1 MKLEYLVRL
10 CDALSVPSWL
20 IFFTTIRQLTEHK
33 GFHEG
38 TQRRNMINYNEAL
51 KIIKREIAKLTL
63 HTEEVDIWDSYNHI
77 LAEDVIADVYLP
89 PFDNSAV
96 DGYAIKYS
104 DRKEWKIIGEISAGN
119 YSSFN
124 LTENDAV
131 MITTGSKLPA
141 NVDTVIPIEDVE
153 VKGDLLKLQP
163 NAFIKKGMNIRTQGN
178 DLKKNEIAVHRF
190 TRIDAKTI
198 AVLAS
203 CGKDKVKVFSK
214 LKAAILATGDEL
226 IPINEKPEG
235 DKLRVSNIYSLYVA
249 IKEMNHTVINLGFTK
264 DDKNIITQKVKAALE
279 MDVDLFITTGG
290 VSVGKYDFLKE
301 VFEEQG
307 VKEKFWKVNIKPG
320 KPIYFGVYEKDER
333 RILVFGLPGNPVS
346 SLVNFYV
353 FIKPAI
359 EFLFKQNEIKSLIAT
374 LQNDLKKKDGKRHFS
389 RGILF
394 EENSE
399 WKVTS
404 EFSQSS
410 GNLVEMSRANC
421 LIEIEEDRVNPKKGE
436 KVKCILI

>member
-1 MKLEYLVRL
+1 
-10 CDALSVPSWL
+10 
-20 IFFTTIRQLTEHK
+20 
-33 GFHEG
+33 
-38 TQRRNMINYNEAL
+38 MINYYEAL
-51 KIIKREIAKLTL
+51 EIIKREFIKLTL
-63 HTEEVDIWDSYNHI
+63 HTEEVDIYESFNRI
-77 LAEDVIADVYLP
+77 LAEDVISDVDLP
-89 PFDNSAV
+89 SFDNSAV

-119 YSSFN
+119 YSAFN
-124 LTENDAV
+124 LTENDTV

-141 NVDTVIPIEDVE
+141 NADTVIPVEDVE

-163 NAFIKKGMNIRTQGN
+163 NALIKKGMNIRPQGN

-203 CGKDKVKVFSK
+203 CGKEKVKVFSK

-235 DKLRVSNIYSLYVA
+235 DKLRVSNIYSLYAA
-249 IKEMNHTVINLGFTK
+249 IKEMNQSVINLGFTK
-264 DDKNIITQKVKAALE
+264 DDKDLITQKIKAALG
-279 MDVDLFITTGG
+279 MDIDLLITTGG

-307 VKEKFWKVNIKPG
+307 LKEKFWKVNIKPG

-374 LQNDLKKKDGKRHFS
+374 LQNDLRKKDGKRHFS

-421 LIEIEEDRVNPKKGE
+421 LIEIEEERLNPKKGE

>member
-1 MKLEYLVRL
+1 
-10 CDALSVPSWL
+10 
-20 IFFTTIRQLTEHK
+20 
-33 GFHEG
+33 
-38 TQRRNMINYNEAL
+38 MINYSEAL
-51 KIIKREIAKLTL
+51 EIIKKEITELSIT
-63 HTEEVDIWDSYNHI
+63 TEEVDLLESFSRI
-77 LAEDVIADVYLP
+77 LAEDVIADVDLP

-104 DRKEWKIIGEISAGN
+104 EQTQWNIIGEISAGN
-119 YSSFN
+119 FSEFT

-131 MITTGSKLPA
+131 LITTGSLLPLNA
-141 NVDTVIPIEDVE
+141 DTVIPIEDVE
-153 VKGDLLKLQP
+153 VSSHNLMLKQ
-163 NAFIKKGMNIRTQGN
+163 NSFFKKGMNIRTQGN
-178 DLKKNEIAVHRF
+178 DLRKNNIAVHCF
-190 TRIDAKTI
+190 TKIDAKTI

-203 CGKDKVKVFSK
+203 CGKEKVKVYSK
-214 LKAAILATGDEL
+214 LKTAILATGDEL
-226 IPINEKPEG
+226 ISINEKPID
-235 DKLRVSNIYSLYVA
+235 DKLRVSNIYSLYA
-249 IKEMNHTVINLGFTK
+249 AMKEMNQTVINLGFIK
-264 DDKNIITQKVKAALE
+264 DDKKLISEKIKAALALNI
-279 MDVDLFITTGG
+279 DLLITTGG

-320 KPIYFGVYEKDER
+320 KPIYFGLYEKDEK

-359 EFLFKQNEIKSLIAT
+359 EFLFRQNEIKSITAA

-394 EENSE
+394 EENGE

-421 LIEIEEDRVNPKKGE
+421 LIEIEEDRLNPKKGE
-436 KVKCILI
+436 RVKCILI

>member
-1 MKLEYLVRL
+1 
-10 CDALSVPSWL
+10 
-20 IFFTTIRQLTEHK
+20 
-33 GFHEG
+33 
-38 TQRRNMINYNEAL
+38 MINYNEAL
-51 KIIKREIAKLTL
+51 EIIKQEIEKLTL
-63 HTEEVDIWDSYNHI
+63 QTEEVDILESFNRI
-77 LAEDVIADVYLP
+77 LAEDVIADVDLP

-119 YSSFN
+119 FSSFN
-124 LTENDAV
+124 LTENDTV
-131 MITTGSKLPA
+131 LITTGSKLPVNA
-141 NVDTVIPIEDVE
+141 DTIIPVEDVE
-153 VKGDLLKLQP
+153 INGNLLKLKE
-163 NAFIKKGMNIRTQGN
+163 NAFFKKGMNIRTQGN
-178 DLKKNEIAVHRF
+178 DLKKNEIAVNRF
-190 TRIDAKTI
+190 TKIDAKTI

-203 CGKDKVKVFSK
+203 CGKEKVKVFTK

-226 IPINEKPEG
+226 IPINEKPKD
-235 DKLRVSNIYSLYVA
+235 DKLRVSNIYSLYAA
-249 IKEMNHTVINLGFTK
+249 IKEMNHTVISLGFTK
-264 DDKNIITQKVKAALE
+264 DDKAIITQKIKAALE
-279 MDVDLFITTGG
+279 MEIDLLITTGG

-301 VFEEQG
+301 IFEEQG

-320 KPIYFGVYEKDER
+320 KPIYFGVYEKDEKK
-333 RILVFGLPGNPVS
+333 ILVFGLPGNPAS

-359 EFLFKQNEIKSLIAT
+359 KFLFKQDEIKNITAT
-374 LQNDLKKKDGKRHFS
+374 LQNDLKKKDGKRHFL

-394 EENSE
+394 EENDE
-399 WKVTS
+399 WKVIS

-421 LIEIEEDRVNPKKGE
+421 LIEIEEERFNPKKGE